1 MSDSESI
8 QVNQA
13 TPRSPQGIL
22 MFLLPSLAGVGLFLV
37 PFMVN
42 DVPTVLVAFL
52 ANLLNSAIGDN
63 AAYVTSFI
71 FVTAAVVS
79 TVFRFLPLSLVNKTP
94 FLKHVF
100 RTGWT
105 WYALTMIGGTA
116 SALTV
121 LGIGPE
127 WIIGKDTG
135 VTAYIDV
142 AIIIFSIVAIGC
154 VLLPLLT
161 EYGLMEFV
169 GTLLRRPFQFLFG
182 LPGRAAID
190 TLTSWVGSSSI
201 AVVLTAKQYE
211 SGYYTAREA
220 SVIATN
226 FSVVSIPFVIFIAQV
241 AGIPELFVL
250 LYASMI
256 LIGVTCA
263 VITPKLPPLS
273 RVPDEYEAQAGKQ
286 ISDANEPSGRPL
298 GTALNLAVKRAS
310 KAPNPLRAMS
320 EGLKTAFDIAFAM
333 MPAAMTIEFLCLIAY
348 HHTEILQILTF
359 PIIGLLG
366 LMSVPEAT
374 ATAPGIVIGLLD
386 QFVPA
391 VIASS
396 IENKQ
401 ASFILAGLSVTQLI
415 FFAESALLIVRSK
428 IPLSVLQLTMIF
440 CVRTVIALPILVLI
454 SKLLVSS

>member
-1 MSDSESI
+1 
-8 QVNQA
+8 
-13 TPRSPQGIL
+13 
-22 MFLLPSLAGVGLFLV
+22 MFLLPSLAGACLFLV
-37 PFMVN
+37 PFVV
-42 DVPTVLVAFL
+42 DDAPTVLVAYL
-52 ANLLNSAIGDN
+52 ANLLTGAIGDN
-63 AAYVTSFI
+63 ARYVTCFI
-71 FVTAAVVS
+71 FITAAIVS
-79 TVFRFLPLSLVNKTP
+79 TVFRFMPLQIANRTP

-100 RTGWT
+100 RTGWV
-105 WYALTMIGGTA
+105 WYALTLVGGVS

-121 LGIGPE
+121 LGLGPD
-127 WIIGKDTG
+127 WMIGKDTG
-135 VTAYIDV
+135 ITAYVDV
-142 AIIIFSIVAIGC
+142 AIIIFCIVGIGC
-154 VLLPLLT
+154 IFLPLLT
-161 EYGLMEFV
+161 EYGLMEFA

-201 AVVLTAKQYE
+201 AVVLTARQYE
-211 SGYYTAREA
+211 TGYYTAREA

-241 AGIPELFVL
+241 SGIPEFFVL

-256 LIGVTCA
+256 FIGVVCA

-273 RVPDEYEAQAGKQ
+273 RVPDEYELQAGKR
-286 ISDANEPSGRPL
+286 ITDDGAPSGRPIQ
-298 GTALNLAVKRAS
+298 TALDLAMTRAS
-310 KAPNPLRAMS
+310 KAPNPFKAMS
-320 EGLKTAFDIAFAM
+320 GGSKTAFDIAFAM
-333 MPAAMTIEFLCLIAY
+333 MPAAMTIEFVCLIVY
-348 HHTEILQILTF
+348 HHTSILQILTF
-359 PIIGLLG
+359 PIMQLLS
-366 LMSVPEAT
+366 LMSVPEAA

-440 CVRTVIALPILVLI
+440 CVRTVIALP
-454 SKLLVSS
+454 LLVVIAKLMVPA